1 MKMLVKP
8 LVIAGLLALG
18 GWYYYAPYYTASQ
31 MQAAVE
37 ARDADR
43 LARHVDFPALREDVR
58 QSLNEVLAQELAEFR
73 RDNPF
78 GGLGVAVA
86 GALLKPLVD
95 AVVSPAGI
103 ATIMEGYIPEPDG
116 RGMGFT
122 SQGETR
128 IRMGYAGLDRFVVTI
143 ESERDPVQQVDLILH
158 RQGNFS
164 WKLASLG
171 LPWAAE
177 VRP

>member
-1 MKMLVKP
+1 MKMLIKP

-18 GWYYYAPYYTASQ
+18 GWYYYAPYHTVSQ

-37 ARDADR
+37 SRDADK
-43 LARHVDFPALREDVR
+43 LARHVNFPALREDVR
-58 QSLNEVLAQELAEFR
+58 QTLNQVLAQELADFR

-103 ATIMEGYIPEPDG
+103 STIMEGYIPEPDG
-116 RGMGFT
+116 RGMSFT
-122 SQGETR
+122 SQGQTR
-128 IRMGYAGLDRFVVTI
+128 TRMGYSGLDRFVVTMQ
-143 ESERDPVQQVDLILH
+143 SEHDPLQQVDLVLV
-158 RQGNFS
+158 RQGTFS
-164 WKLASLG
+164 WKLAALRF
-171 LPWAAE
+171 PWAE
-177 VRP
+177 